1 MLTKQDIHGVS
12 AMMVTPAIEGGDN
25 LNATNT
31 VDLEETAQATER
43 MIQAGVGNIAI
54 NGTTGECAALLWEER
69 VAFVDTVVQVNKG
82 RVPIF
87 AGATSLGTGET
98 IRQMKA
104 LKDLGAD
111 GNFIGLPLWQTPT
124 LENSVGWFHDL
135 GGVVPEMPIMVYA
148 NGMFF
153 KTTFPPEFWAGVAK
167 NAPTVITCKA
177 GASTTDKLAEILP
190 VAGHAIAF
198 NPIDNAAPAAYR
210 QFGGEHIRGMWST
223 ASNMGPEPVVAMM
236 EAMAQGN
243 LERMDA
249 IFADIRS
256 LPPAMPEGKFSE
268 FAAYNV
274 QANKAFTNAADFI
287 KAGPMRAP
295 YKDLPADWQAAS
307 QAHGKAWAE
316 LRKKYVKASV

>member
-12 AMMVTPAIEGGDN
+12 AMMVTPAIEGGEN
-25 LNATNT
+25 LDTTNT
-31 VDLEETAQATER
+31 VDLEETARATEK

-54 NGTTGECAALLWEER
+54 NGTTGECAGLLWEER
-69 VAFVDTVVQVNKG
+69 LAFVDTVVQVNKG
-82 RVPIF
+82 RLPIF
-87 AGATSLGTGET
+87 AGATSLGTRET

-124 LENSVGWFHDL
+124 LNNSVGWYHDL
-135 GGVVPEMPIMVYA
+135 GEMMPDMPIMVYA
-148 NGMFF
+148 NAMFF
-153 KTTFPPEFWAGVAK
+153 KTTFPPEFWEGVAK

-177 GASTTDKLAEILP
+177 GATTTDKLAEILP

-198 NPIDNAAPAAYR
+198 NPIDNAAPAAYH
-210 QFGGEHIRGMWST
+210 QFGDQIRGMWST
-223 ASNMGPEPVVAMM
+223 ASNMGPEPVVALM
-236 EAMAQGN
+236 EAMEQGD
-243 LERMDA
+243 LERMDT

-256 LPPAMPEGKFSE
+256 LPSATPEGKFSE

-274 QANKAFTNAADFI
+274 QANKAFTNAAGFI
-287 KAGPMRAP
+287 KAGPTRAP
-295 YKDLPADWQAAS
+295 YRDLPVDWQVAS

-316 LRKKYVKASV
+316 LRKKYVKPGV